1 MSKITWL
8 QKDWSRLKKMKR
20 KKMMRRKRALQ
31 IKSGNFKSLKK
42 IHQLRIKAI
51 QAKKILNNNK
61 IRSRKVIKRDRI
73 IT

>member
-1 MSKITWL
+1 
-8 QKDWSRLKKMKR
+8 MKR

-61 IRSRKVIKRDRI
+61 IRSRKKEYQRKKELKRQKSNNLNQ
-73 IT
+73 